1 MLEQN
6 VKKKIRIKQKKT
18 EQEKVC
24 YDSFTEFFVMKQ
36 FVDNYRKKYEIF
48 QVQSQNFV
56 EKSQNLI
63 FVFYSFTFFLCFHLN
78 FC

>member
-18 EQEKVC
+18 EQEKVR
-24 YDSFTEFFVMKQ
+24 YDSFTEFFVMKR

-63 FVFYSFTFFLCFHLN
+63 FVFYSFTFFYVST
-78 FC
+78 